1 MAEVGVET
9 MAGER
14 VQQAPD
20 GERWRRA
27 PELPPDVFAVLHK
40 PNRAINPV
48 TIVATVD
55 PDGTP
60 RTAPFGSLRAVTPRL
75 LRLACNR
82 RHDTFANL
90 CRDGQ
95 VSVALL
101 APPNIA
107 VSIRGRARVVK
118 AQMDIAEHLV
128 VVEIDVE
135 EVKNDMMHR
144 GVIESAIGFDPP
156 EDLKD
161 FYVGA
166 IAEIEDM

>member
-1 MAEVGVET
+1 MEGGHVEGT
-9 MAGER
+9 RE
-14 VQQAPD
+14 

-48 TIVATVD
+48 TVVATVD

-75 LRLACNR
+75 LRLACNHY
-82 RHDTFANL
+82 HDTYANL
-90 CRDGQ
+90 CRDAR

-107 VSIRGRARVVK
+107 VSILGRARVVK
-118 AQMDIAEHLV
+118 ERMDVAEHLV

-135 EVKNDMMHR
+135 EVKNDMMRR
-144 GVIESAIGFDPP
+144 GIIESAVGFTPP
-156 EDLKD
+156 EELKD
-161 FYVGA
+161 YYVGA

>member
-1 MAEVGVET
+1 MANDQET
-9 MAGER
+9 RE
-14 VQQAPD
+14 

-40 PNRAINPV
+40 PSRAINLITV
-48 TIVATVD
+48 AATVD

-60 RTAPFGSLRAVTPRL
+60 HTAPFGSLRAVTPRL
-75 LRLACNR
+75 LRLACNHY
-82 RHDTFANL
+82 HDTYANL
-90 CRDGQ
+90 CRDGR

-118 AQMDIAEHLV
+118 ERMDAGEHLA
-128 VVEIDVE
+128 VVEIDVK
-135 EVKNDMMHR
+135 EVKNDMMRR
-144 GVIESAIGFDPP
+144 GVIESAVGFTPP
-156 EDLKD
+156 NDLMNY
-161 FYVGA
+161 YVGA